1 MSITILPDIG
11 NLDPESLCYSI
22 YTQLYHNFFNS
33 QDAGTV
39 TEGDLTSIR
48 LHNTAY
54 NFASAIS
61 GSVAGEGGGGQSGG
75 GVLIDYMKKTGG
87 DMTGI
92 LRANNGFEAGIGNN
106 RVLHIYNVGNATG
119 VKFSGEL
126 RADGDSFYL
135 DDKQVI
141 RYDKVNDRVMIDGA
155 NIDMGRATICSR
167 GKIIVGESED
177 NGVSVSASGVL
188 IKSNPVYHHGNAN
201 LATVDWKMQDGHVV
215 GNLNVAGV
223 TTMSGR
229 LVAEHGISLGND
241 GKSLLSISRDNI
253 DINGFL
259 SFNTGYGMRIDGIP
273 VFVRSNE
280 KDIQVGAIGGDL
292 LVGSEHTNKIRLLAG
307 ITDVDGD
314 NLLITKYGGAYFPDS
329 LTVRHNY
336 GNTLLSSYRV
346 NSSDEGMIIHQ
357 KLRFVNQYGAYLSG
371 DTDGVVFSSR
381 VKHIISDPPS
391 QEFVTYHTQFHYQA
405 SSSLYMPLNRYSD
418 TLHISTNAD
427 FVCYDKPVETKG
439 HIGIDGSYTR
449 LSNGKLFF
457 SNEIYLSSG
466 IDGLKHTG
474 NAYFLDN
481 ISSERFSSGLAGSGW
496 GVIHNQTTGHVVA
509 TFDEIIIRKKI
520 RVYELEVQ
528 KKSVTNGSLWVS
540 DSCQGDTVLQL

>member
-61 GSVAGEGGGGQSGG
+61 GSVAGEEGGGQSGG

-155 NIDMGRATICSR
+155 SIDMGRATICSR

-201 LATVDWKMQDGHVV
+201 LVTVDWKMQDGYVA
-215 GNLNVAGV
+215 GNLDVAGV
-223 TTMSGR
+223 TTMSDR
-229 LVAEHGISLGND
+229 FIAEHGVSLGDD

-253 DINGFL
+253 NINGFL
-259 SFNTGYGMRIDGIP
+259 SFNAGYGVRIDGIP

-280 KDIQVGAIGGDL
+280 KDIQIGAVGGDL
-292 LVGSEHTNKIRLLAG
+292 LLGSEHTNKIRLLVG
-307 ITDVDGD
+307 IADVDGD

-346 NSSDEGMIIHQ
+346 DSSDEGMIIHQ
-357 KLRFVNQYGAYLSG
+357 KLRFGNQYGGAFSG
-371 DTDGVVFSSR
+371 AEDGIVFSSR
-381 VKHIISDPPS
+381 VEHVTPDPPAR
-391 QEFVTYHTQFHYQA
+391 EFVTYHTRFGYRTSNSVYQ
-405 SSSLYMPLNRYSD
+405 PLNRFSD
-418 TLHISTNAD
+418 TLFISTDAD
-427 FVCYDKPVETKG
+427 FVCYNKPVEAKG
-439 HIGIDGSYTR
+439 HVGIDGSFTR
-449 LSNGKLFF
+449 MADGKLFF
-457 SNEIYLSSG
+457 TNEIYLSSFTGG
-466 IDGLKHTG
+466 IKHYG
-474 NAYFLDN
+474 NAYFLGN
-481 ISSERFSSGLAGSGW
+481 ISSEYFSSGMAGSGW
-496 GVIHNQTTGHVVA
+496 GILYNQTTGNVTA
-509 TFDEIIIRKKI
+509 TFDEVIIRKKMLA
-520 RVYELEVQ
+520 YELEVQ
-528 KKSVTNGSLWVS
+528 KSAATNGSLWVS
-540 DSCQGDTVLQL
+540 DACQGDTVLKL